1 MPITINGDG
10 TITGLNNGSL
20 SANVL
25 TDSTVTTAKLANGA
39 VTQAKRTF
47 ATGEVLQVVHNHF
60 AYSGGAHSG
69 LLSDGS
75 WTDVVGLTLPITP
88 IGTNSTIILSA
99 NCRLGSSY
107 GSYITQYFKWVD
119 SSGNNLTPYNNNFV
133 YTANTGTGNIHLAI
147 TASHTNISSAQ
158 TYKLQHQQGG
168 GNGLYIYSPVICTAM
183 EIKS

>member
-1 MPITINGDG
+1 MPVTINGNG
-10 TITGLNNGSL
+10 SITGLSVGGLGSGVVNE
-20 SANVL
+20 A
-25 TDSTVTTAKLANGA
+25 TIANGA

-60 AYSGGAHSG
+60 SYSGGTHSG
-69 LLSDGS
+69 LLSNGS

-119 SSGNNLTPYNNNFV
+119 SNGNNLTPYNNNFV
-133 YTANTGTGNIHLAI
+133 YTTNTGTGNIHLPI
-147 TASHTNISSAQ
+147 TASHTNVSSAQ

>member
-1 MPITINGDG
+1 MPVTINGDG
-10 TITGLNNGSL
+10 SITGLSVGGLGSGVVNE
-20 SANVL
+20 A
-25 TDSTVTTAKLANGA
+25 TIANGA

-60 AYSGGAHSG
+60 SFSGGGHSG
-69 LLSDGS
+69 LLSNGS
-75 WTDVVGLTLPITP
+75 WTDVVGLSLSITP

-133 YTANTGTGNIHLAI
+133 FTTNTGTGNIHLPI
-147 TASHTNISSAQ
+147 TASHTNVSSAQ
-158 TYKLQHQQGG
+158 TYKLQHQMGG
-168 GNGLYIYSPVICTAM
+168 GNGLYIYSPVICSAM